1 MIPGLLINF
10 FEIIAF
16 LTGIF
21 YYQKNKT
28 KPSFYLVC
36 FLGITVF
43 SELFSWYTFFI
54 DDGFLHFLKGTS
66 FGANYWLGN
75 TYSVISFLFY
85 INYFKWYL
93 STKRSINILNWISIV
108 FLVLSILEIIF
119 SRGFFVKFMPISTIV
134 GTLFVFLSISFY
146 YLELLKSDQIL
157 QVQKSLP
164 FYVSVG
170 ALIFHLCTTP
180 LFLYS
185 SYLSNSIDPSFVSL
199 YRQVI
204 FGSNY
209 LLYSIYIAGFIICS
223 RKKDPYFPKKNF

>member
-1 MIPGLLINF
+1 M
-10 FEIIAF
+10 
-16 LTGIF
+16 
-21 YYQKNKT
+21 
-28 KPSFYLVC
+28 YLVW

-43 SELFSWYTFFI
+43 SELFSWYTFFVKN
-54 DDGFLHFLKGTS
+54 GFLHFLKDTV
-66 FGANYWLGN
+66 FEANYWSGN
-75 TYSVISFLFY
+75 IYSVISYLFY

-93 STKRSINILNWISIV
+93 SNKLSITVINWVSIV
-108 FLVLSILEIIF
+108 FLGASIFEIIF
-119 SRGFFVKFMPISTIV
+119 SGSFFVKFIPISSIF

-164 FYVSVG
+164 FYISVG

-185 SYLSNSIDPSFVSL
+185 SYLSNSIDPSFVIL
-199 YRQVI
+199 YRRVI

-209 LLYSIYIAGFIICS
+209 LLYSIYTAGFLICL
-223 RKKDPYFPKKNF
+223 RKKDPYSLRKNF